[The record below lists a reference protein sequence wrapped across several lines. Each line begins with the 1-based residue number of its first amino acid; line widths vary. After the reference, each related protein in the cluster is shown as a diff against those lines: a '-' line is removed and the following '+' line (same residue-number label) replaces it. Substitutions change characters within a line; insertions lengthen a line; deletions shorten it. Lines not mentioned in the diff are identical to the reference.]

1 MTGVE
6 LVKLLTRNG
15 FEFVKAKGSHYR
27 MVKDNIVVFV
37 PYHHKEL
44 GKGLENAVMR
54 KAGLK

>member
-6 LVKLLTRNG
+6 LVKLLTKNG
-15 FEFVKAKGSHYR
+15 FEFIRAKGSHYR
-27 MVKDNIVVFV
+27 MEKDGIVVFV

-44 GKGLENAVMR
+44 GKGITNAVLR